1 MVHTLMSQ
9 VVNLEQ
15 LAGIDPPALRQEPEV
30 PGDEPLALP
39 GKSETEAISE
49 TGVEESKGSSK
60 TTFHSYHGTTEHYQS
75 DTDYSVT
82 EASSTSN

>member
-30 PGDEPLALP
+30 PGDELLP
-39 GKSETEAISE
+39 GKSQTEAIN
-49 TGVEESKGSSK
+49 K
-60 TTFHSYHGTTEHYQS
+60 
-75 DTDYSVT
+75 
-82 EASSTSN
+82 

>member
-15 LAGIDPPALRQEPEV
+15 LAGIDPLALRQEPEV
-30 PGDEPLALP
+30 PGDEPLP

-49 TGVEESKGSSK
+49 AEESKGSSK
-60 TTFHSYHGTTEHYQS
+60 ITFHSYHGTTEHYQS
-75 DTDYSVT
+75 ETNYSVT

>member
-30 PGDEPLALP
+30 PGDEPLP

-49 TGVEESKGSSK
+49 ESKGSSK
-60 TTFHSYHGTTEHYQS
+60 ITFHSYHGTTEHYQS

>member
-15 LAGIDPPALRQEPEV
+15 LAGIDPLALRQEPEV
-30 PGDEPLALP
+30 PGDEPLP

-49 TGVEESKGSSK
+49 TDVEESKGSSK
-60 TTFHSYHGTTEHYQS
+60 ITFHSYHGTTEHYQS